1 MLTTEL
7 VKPFL
12 KREGNMLTV
21 RELDTASAFYQRT
34 AQELIALFQRHL
46 GLTRG
51 AWQKAVEEYEGT
63 RTDYQVVRGLAK
75 VLSSEATFTSPHA
88 PLPPAELR
96 RLLFSHGP
104 VFPTPDIF
112 HQQRRQ
118 EVVEAV
124 ARDLGTYAEQVE
136 RAFYADLEEEQVLT
150 DLGPA
155 WSAQSLLARY
165 NLELAR
171 GVLLNALNLQIEVH
185 GHYKDL
191 WRYIK
196 FFRLMFD
203 AEPMAEG
210 GYRITLDGP
219 ISPFVKAT
227 KRYGHSLAGFM
238 PAVLLCERWQFK
250 AVVRAPLWPDL
261 LTYQLNHMSPLVT
274 HFRASGEYDS
284 LLEKQFAG
292 EFSDFSEKLGAK
304 RGRWLLQRESEVLL
318 IGGDTVMIPDFLAVH
333 ESDPSR
339 RILIELVG
347 FWHPTYLKRKV
358 EKIHAAGRRDMLLLV
373 YEDLNV
379 TKEQFAGV
387 ESTVVFFRRKPVV
400 KEIVS
405 VIDRMAESLYGPL
418 PARSARVP
426 EGQVDS
432 LLSQLAANALNSRP
446 DLVEEWVPLAEMGTI
461 LVQYDPSFSPRKY
474 GRHKNLSALVSAHPE
489 LFEMCRSTAKGRPIL
504 VRLRAQRGVVPA
516 FQ

>member
-1 MLTTEL
+1 
-7 VKPFL
+7 
-12 KREGNMLTV
+12 MLTV
-21 RELDTASAFYQRT
+21 RELDTRSAFYQRT
-34 AQELIALFQRHL
+34 ASELIALFQRHL
-46 GLTRG
+46 GLSRG
-51 AWQKAVEEYEGT
+51 AWQKAVEDYEGT

-75 VLSSEATFTSPHA
+75 VLSSEATFTSPPA
-88 PLPPAELR
+88 PIPPVELR
-96 RLLFSHGP
+96 RMLFSYGP
-104 VFPTPDIF
+104 VFPMPDIF

-124 ARDLGTYAEQVE
+124 TRDLGSTAELVE
-136 RAFYADLEEEQVLT
+136 RGFYADLEEEQVLT

-155 WSAQSLLARY
+155 WSAPALLARY

-171 GVLLNALNLQIEVH
+171 GVLFNALNLQIEVY

-210 GYRITLDGP
+210 GYRIMLDGP

-227 KRYGHSLAGFM
+227 QRYGRSLAAFM
-238 PAVLLCERWQFK
+238 PAVLLCERWQLK
-250 AVVRAPLWPDL
+250 ATIRAPLWPDL
-261 LTYQLNHMSPLVT
+261 LTYHLTHTSSMVS

-292 EFSDFSEKLGAK
+292 EFNDFSEKMGAK

-333 ESDPSR
+333 ESDPTR

-358 EKIHAAGRRDMLLLV
+358 EKVRAAGRSDLLLLV

-379 TKEQFAGV
+379 TKEQFAGA
-387 ESTVVFFRRKPVV
+387 ESWVAFFQRKPIIKEVV
-400 KEIVS
+400 SLLEK
-405 VIDRMAESLYGPL
+405 MAESLYGPL
-418 PARSARVP
+418 PARPAYLS
-426 EGQVDS
+426 EEQVG
-432 LLSQLAANALNSRP
+432 SQLRELAANALGFRP
-446 DLVEEWVPLAEMGTI
+446 NLVDEWLPLAELESV
-461 LVQYDPSFSPRKY
+461 LVQHDPSFTPRKY
-474 GRHKNLSALVSAHPE
+474 GKYKNLSALVSAYPE

-504 VRLRAQRGVVPA
+504 VRFRTQKEAVPT
-516 FQ
+516 FPGTM